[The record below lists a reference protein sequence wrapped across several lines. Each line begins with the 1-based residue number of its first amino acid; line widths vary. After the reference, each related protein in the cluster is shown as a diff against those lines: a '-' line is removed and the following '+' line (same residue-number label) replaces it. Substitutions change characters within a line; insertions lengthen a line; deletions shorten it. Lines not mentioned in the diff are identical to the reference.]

1 MAVSGR
7 GVAQPPHP
15 PVGGKG
21 GGAMGASATGGAA
34 LGAALGST
42 GGATIAVGTGS
53 VRMGPVSVGFAGG
66 AGAGGWPEALS
77 SCPSTSFG
85 TGFPAPAGRHHTS
98 DQTEAPPVRHPWTNP

>member
-15 PVGGKG
+15 PVGGNG
-21 GGAMGASATGGAA
+21 GGAGGSASGGAA
-34 LGAALGST
+34 LGAALGSA

-66 AGAGGWPEALS
+66 AATGGWPAAVS
-77 SCPSTSFG
+77 SCASTSFG

-98 DQTEAPPVRHPWTNP
+98 DQTEAPRVRHPWLNP